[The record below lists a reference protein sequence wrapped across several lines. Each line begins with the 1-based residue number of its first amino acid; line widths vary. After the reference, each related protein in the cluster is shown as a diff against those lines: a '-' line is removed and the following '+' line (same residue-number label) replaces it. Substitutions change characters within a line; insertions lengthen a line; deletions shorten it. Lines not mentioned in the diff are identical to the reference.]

1 MHKTKTNTLY
11 IKPFSVDFSG
21 QIRIRGFHSLK
32 SRIRKTALKARNH
45 KKDSED
51 FFFLKICLLTRYT
64 SFFIIKH
71 KFYSRTTIAN
81 PCSSMSHRYTNK
93 GLPRKISFP

>member
-1 MHKTKTNTLY
+1 M
-11 IKPFSVDFSG
+11 DFSG

-51 FFFLKICLLTRYT
+51 FFLKDLLAHKIYLIFHNKIQILFKNYYPTPVRLWATDTLTKDCKEKLVFHKTPPFKRY
-64 SFFIIKH
+64 K
-71 KFYSRTTIAN
+71 
-81 PCSSMSHRYTNK
+81 
-93 GLPRKISFP
+93 L

>member
-11 IKPFSVDFSG
+11 IKPCSVYFSG

-51 FFFLKICLLTRYT
+51 FFFLKDLLAHKIH
-64 SFFIIKH
+64 FIFH
-71 KFYSRTTIAN
+71 
-81 PCSSMSHRYTNK
+81 NK
-93 GLPRKISFP
+93 TQILFKNYYPQPLFVYEPQIH